1 MKIKSIETIIKS
13 NGNTRHI
20 VTYTSEKVSCRQFIK
35 NALNGKELDFCN
47 NSTNVKRY
55 NRYGGAVAYIY
66 E

>member
-1 MKIKSIETIIKS
+1 MKIKSIETIIKP